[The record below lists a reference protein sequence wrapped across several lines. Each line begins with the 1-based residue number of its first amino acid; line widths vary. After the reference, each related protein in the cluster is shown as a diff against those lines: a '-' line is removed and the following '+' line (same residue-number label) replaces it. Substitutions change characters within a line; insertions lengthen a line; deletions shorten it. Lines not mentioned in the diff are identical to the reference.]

1 VQAANNGVLPAQAAI
16 LLPLVMVA
24 LTQLTYWAVHSDQ
37 PLATAEMVLLF
48 LTAPPLL
55 FALAT
60 LYLYMF
66 W

>member
-1 VQAANNGVLPAQAAI
+1 MCALPVQAAI
-16 LLPLVMVA
+16 LLLLATVA
-24 LTQLTYWAVHSDQ
+24 LAQLTYWAVYPDR
-37 PLATAEMVLLF
+37 PLATAEKVLLF
-48 LTAPPLL
+48 LTPPPLL